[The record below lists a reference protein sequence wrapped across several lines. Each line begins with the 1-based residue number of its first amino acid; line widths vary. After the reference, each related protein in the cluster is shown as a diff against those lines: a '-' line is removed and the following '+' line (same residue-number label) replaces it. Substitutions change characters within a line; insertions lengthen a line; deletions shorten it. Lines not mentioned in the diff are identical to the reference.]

1 MPPLTTAL
9 SKLLNCKA
17 ENLAEYLNNPEAVN
31 KASAY
36 LRGKKLKTT
45 YSNKGGTTKEVEFGN
60 FSLKSASDTYA
71 FEGFLG
77 KWLFCK
83 HSLTLK
89 SSEVKVHQY
98 FYIKHR
104 IRLLYP
110 QLKCIVEYHS
120 KGHCKYYPLEL
131 LAFEDSAEG
140 TGEKP
145 TDTNY
150 LDYLGFRKMKRSR
163 PSQEFPEIEF
173 NVNTMGVT
181 VYSPSR
187 LKTPRFVPWDQPGRC
202 TRCKSGNVELDYFIQ
217 PEGVTIFSSRLKDD
231 GENFLP
237 FDEIVDFGDNAK
249 FRVRSRNKI
258 FTLPLR
264 HPEVHQVAQV
274 AAEAI
279 GLLADVPPMAEPND
293 DDNADPK
300 INERELKFPIPSG
313 IVVSGPS
320 SSGKT
325 QLVLRLLAHANEMFD
340 PPPKV
345 IVWAYGEYSSQ
356 IPELERQGVV
366 PHAGPP
372 SEEMM
377 KKLPKPFLIV
387 YDDLMGDIDAK
398 KLADLYTKKSHHNN
412 FSVIFL
418 TQNLF
423 DKAMRVP
430 RSNAQYI
437 FLMRAPSD
445 MLSIRNLASQMFP
458 REHGFLMD
466 AYKQACADP
475 YGYLLKQTVGQRVLD
490 NYEYL
495 KVLGRTT
502 SHKKRRHLLSS
513 AGCEELL
520 TLVEICLNL
529 LNGSFCL
536 TRKQKQKLL
545 PFANT
550 IRRLARVRSEQ
561 SARKLILQQ
570 PQQEGARAGVG
581 GVKEDDDVAGQTNMG
596 FVKQQL
602 ETVKRKRAGNVSER
616 NVLYNQQ
623 LRRYLK
629 LRKEAKDRPVKVKLS
644 NGTQLLN
651 KTVETGVQVRPGP
664 DESKDK
670 SVLFAGEDEE
680 IEVPTPIRPGNSRSP
695 RTNKKAAKQQEI
707 NEKKDHLLA
716 IIMSDPQ
723 SFGAT
728 DRGKILN
735 PKTGREF
742 IDSDL
747 NWSIERLVDPRP
759 ENAPSPS
766 GTKELMRKLAQNP
779 LATVKKK
786 HPKLKRTDFD
796 DFLQRNTTYTLFK
809 PKREK
814 FRRLRTVPTG
824 FMTDVQADLADFQ
837 TLSRKNSGY
846 RYLLLAVDVLSR
858 RMFGSP
864 VKSKRPADVK
874 RAFEEVFG
882 QMPKLPETLYT
893 DRGLEFV
900 AKTMKEFF
908 AENGIKKYETSSK
921 KKAAVAERAIRTLK
935 TRLYK
940 YFSAK
945 NTSAWV
951 DVLPKF
957 LTAINNSVC
966 RATGLKP
973 NEISDVNARE
983 VWKRV
988 YGEGLV
994 PAKKRPKIKAG
1005 ETVRIPEPKHIFEKG
1020 YIPNYSDHVH
1030 TVDEARSTNPQ
1041 HYLLKD
1047 YYGTKL
1053 KRKFYLPEITKV
1065 QVDENT
1071 MYRIE
1076 KKYKERMRDGKKE
1089 ILVKFIG
1096 FPEKYWVTD
1105 EDFEK

>member
-1 MPPLTTAL
+1 M
-9 SKLLNCKA
+9 
-17 ENLAEYLNNPEAVN
+17 
-31 KASAY
+31 
-36 LRGKKLKTT
+36 
-45 YSNKGGTTKEVEFGN
+45 
-60 FSLKSASDTYA
+60 D
-71 FEGFLG
+71 
-77 KWLFCK
+77 
-83 HSLTLK
+83 
-89 SSEVKVHQY
+89 
-98 FYIKHR
+98 
-104 IRLLYP
+104 YP
-110 QLKCIVEYHS
+110 
-120 KGHCKYYPLEL
+120 
-131 LAFEDSAEG
+131 
-140 TGEKP
+140 
-145 TDTNY
+145 
-150 LDYLGFRKMKRSR
+150 R
-163 PSQEFPEIEF
+163 
-173 NVNTMGVT
+173 
-181 VYSPSR
+181 
-187 LKTPRFVPWDQPGRC
+187 
-202 TRCKSGNVELDYFIQ
+202 
-217 PEGVTIFSSRLKDD
+217 
-231 GENFLP
+231 
-237 FDEIVDFGDNAK
+237 
-249 FRVRSRNKI
+249 
-258 FTLPLR
+258 
-264 HPEVHQVAQV
+264 
-274 AAEAI
+274 
-279 GLLADVPPMAEPND
+279 
-293 DDNADPK
+293 

-325 QLVLRLLAHANEMFD
+325 QLVLRLLAHASEMFD

-356 IPELERQGVV
+356 IPELERQG
-366 PHAGPP
+366 
-372 SEEMM
+372 
-377 KKLPKPFLIV
+377 
-387 YDDLMGDIDAK
+387 

-466 AYKQACADP
+466 AYKQACADQ
-475 YGYLLKQTVGQRVLD
+475 YGYLLVTLHANTD
-490 NYEYL
+490 NLLRLRTNIFPDDEE
-495 KVLGRTT
+495 KISLGRTT
-502 SHKKRRHLLSS
+502 SHKKRRHLLST

-550 IRRLARVRSEQ
+550 IRRLARRRRVIC
-561 SARKLILQQ
+561 SAKMANKLILL
-570 PQQEGARAGVG
+570 PFDHYRGLVAAREGVG
-581 GVKEDDDVAGQTNMG
+581 GAKGDDDVAGQTNLG

-602 ETVKRKRAGNVSER
+602 ETVKRKRAANVSER

-629 LRKEAKDRPVKVKLS
+629 MRKETKERPLKVQLS
-644 NGTQLLN
+644 NGAQLLN

-664 DESKDK
+664 DEPKDK

-680 IEVPTPIRPGNSRSP
+680 TEVPTPIRPGNSRSP

-747 NWSIERLVDPRP
+747 GWSIERLVDPRP

-766 GTKELMRKLAQNP
+766 GTKELMRKLAHNP

-786 HPKLKRTDFD
+786 HPKLKRTEFD

-824 FMTDVQADLADFQ
+824 FMT
-837 TLSRKNSGY
+837 G
-846 RYLLLAVDVLSR
+846 
-858 RMFGSP
+858 
-864 VKSKRPADVK
+864 
-874 RAFEEVFG
+874 
-882 QMPKLPETLYT
+882 
-893 DRGLEFV
+893 EFV
-900 AKTMKEFF
+900 HVIFQ
-908 AENGIKKYETSSK
+908 
-921 KKAAVAERAIRTLK
+921 LK

-957 LTAINNSVC
+957 LSAINNSVC
-966 RATGLKP
+966 RATGLRP
-973 NEISDVNARE
+973 NEISDVSGGN
-983 VWKRV
+983 
-988 YGEGLV
+988 
-994 PAKKRPKIKAG
+994 
-1005 ETVRIPEPKHIFEKG
+1005 G
-1020 YIPNYSDHVH
+1020 YIPNYSDHVY

-1053 KRKFYLPEITKV
+1053 KRKFYLPELTKV

-1096 FPEKYWVTD
+1096 FPEKYWD
-1105 EDFEK
+1105 R

>member
-1 MPPLTTAL
+1 M
-9 SKLLNCKA
+9 
-17 ENLAEYLNNPEAVN
+17 
-31 KASAY
+31 
-36 LRGKKLKTT
+36 
-45 YSNKGGTTKEVEFGN
+45 
-60 FSLKSASDTYA
+60 D
-71 FEGFLG
+71 
-77 KWLFCK
+77 
-83 HSLTLK
+83 
-89 SSEVKVHQY
+89 
-98 FYIKHR
+98 
-104 IRLLYP
+104 YP
-110 QLKCIVEYHS
+110 
-120 KGHCKYYPLEL
+120 
-131 LAFEDSAEG
+131 
-140 TGEKP
+140 
-145 TDTNY
+145 
-150 LDYLGFRKMKRSR
+150 R
-163 PSQEFPEIEF
+163 
-173 NVNTMGVT
+173 
-181 VYSPSR
+181 
-187 LKTPRFVPWDQPGRC
+187 
-202 TRCKSGNVELDYFIQ
+202 
-217 PEGVTIFSSRLKDD
+217 
-231 GENFLP
+231 
-237 FDEIVDFGDNAK
+237 
-249 FRVRSRNKI
+249 
-258 FTLPLR
+258 
-264 HPEVHQVAQV
+264 
-274 AAEAI
+274 
-279 GLLADVPPMAEPND
+279 
-293 DDNADPK
+293 

-325 QLVLRLLAHANEMFD
+325 QLVLRLLAHASEMFD

-372 SEEMM
+372 SEEML

-495 KVLGRTT
+495 KSLGRTT

-513 AGCEELL
+513 ADCEELL

-570 PQQEGARAGVG
+570 PQQEGVAAREGVG
-581 GVKEDDDVAGQTNMG
+581 GVKGDDDVAGQTNLG

-602 ETVKRKRAGNVSER
+602 ETVKRKRAANVSER

-629 LRKEAKDRPVKVKLS
+629 LRKEAKDRPVKVQLS
-644 NGTQLLN
+644 NGAQLLN

-664 DESKDK
+664 DEPKDK

-680 IEVPTPIRPGNSRSP
+680 IEVRTPTQGSSRSP
-695 RTNKKAAKQQEI
+695 RTNKKAIKQQEI

-766 GTKELMRKLAQNP
+766 GTKELMRKLAHNP
-779 LATVKKK
+779 LASSLLN
-786 HPKLKRTDFD
+786 KLFVGSG
-796 DFLQRNTTYTLFK
+796 QRNTTYTLFK

-837 TLSRKNSGY
+837 ALSRKNSGY

-864 VKSKRPADVK
+864 VKSKRPGDVK

-900 AKTMKEFF
+900 AKPMKEFF

-957 LTAINNSVC
+957 LSAINNSVC
-966 RATGLKP
+966 RATGLRP

-994 PAKKRPKIKAG
+994 PADKRPKIKAG

-1020 YIPNYSDHVH
+1020 YIPNYSDHVY

>member
-1 MPPLTTAL
+1 M
-9 SKLLNCKA
+9 
-17 ENLAEYLNNPEAVN
+17 
-31 KASAY
+31 
-36 LRGKKLKTT
+36 
-45 YSNKGGTTKEVEFGN
+45 
-60 FSLKSASDTYA
+60 D
-71 FEGFLG
+71 
-77 KWLFCK
+77 
-83 HSLTLK
+83 
-89 SSEVKVHQY
+89 
-98 FYIKHR
+98 
-104 IRLLYP
+104 YP
-110 QLKCIVEYHS
+110 
-120 KGHCKYYPLEL
+120 
-131 LAFEDSAEG
+131 
-140 TGEKP
+140 
-145 TDTNY
+145 
-150 LDYLGFRKMKRSR
+150 R
-163 PSQEFPEIEF
+163 
-173 NVNTMGVT
+173 
-181 VYSPSR
+181 
-187 LKTPRFVPWDQPGRC
+187 
-202 TRCKSGNVELDYFIQ
+202 
-217 PEGVTIFSSRLKDD
+217 
-231 GENFLP
+231 
-237 FDEIVDFGDNAK
+237 
-249 FRVRSRNKI
+249 
-258 FTLPLR
+258 
-264 HPEVHQVAQV
+264 
-274 AAEAI
+274 
-279 GLLADVPPMAEPND
+279 
-293 DDNADPK
+293 

-325 QLVLRLLAHANEMFD
+325 QLVLRLLAHASEMFD

-372 SEEMM
+372 SEEML

-458 REHGFLMD
+458 REQGFLMD

-475 YGYLLKQTVGQRVLD
+475 YGYLLVTLHANRDNFLRLRTNIFPDDEEKIRVLD

-495 KVLGRTT
+495 KSLGSTT

-536 TRKQKQKLL
+536 TRKQEQKLL

-570 PQQEGARAGVG
+570 QPQQEGGSLFAPLLAPILCSERGCQRCERRRRCGRADQFGIRQTTAGDREAEKGYECQRTKCTVQPAAEEIFEAEKG
-581 GVKEDDDVAGQTNMG
+581 GKGQAGQG
-596 FVKQQL
+596 PAKA
-602 ETVKRKRAGNVSER
+602 TV
-616 NVLYNQQ
+616 
-623 LRRYLK
+623 LK
-629 LRKEAKDRPVKVKLS
+629 
-644 NGTQLLN
+644 LLN

-664 DESKDK
+664 DEPKDK
-670 SVLFAGEDEE
+670 SVLIAGEDEE
-680 IEVPTPIRPGNSRSP
+680 IEVRTPTQGSSRSP
-695 RTNKKAAKQQEI
+695 RLNKKAVKQQEI

-728 DRGKILN
+728 DRGKIVN

-766 GTKELMRKLAQNP
+766 GTKELMRKLAHNP
-779 LATVKKK
+779 LASS
-786 HPKLKRTDFD
+786 LLNR
-796 DFLQRNTTYTLFK
+796 RNTTYTLFK

-814 FRRLRTVPTG
+814 FRHLRTVPTG

-837 TLSRKNSGY
+837 ALSRKNSGH

-900 AKTMKEFF
+900 AKPMKEFF

-957 LTAINNSVC
+957 LSAINNSVC
-966 RATGLKP
+966 RATGLRP
-973 NEISDVNARE
+973 NEISDTNARE

-994 PAKKRPKIKAG
+994 PADKRPKIKAG

-1020 YIPNYSDHVH
+1020 YIPNYSDHVY
-1030 TVDEARSTNPQ
+1030 TVDEARSTKPQ

-1053 KRKFYLPEITKV
+1053 KRKFYLPELTKV

-1105 EDFEK
+1105 EDLKNKSTK

>member
-1 MPPLTTAL
+1 M
-9 SKLLNCKA
+9 
-17 ENLAEYLNNPEAVN
+17 
-31 KASAY
+31 
-36 LRGKKLKTT
+36 
-45 YSNKGGTTKEVEFGN
+45 
-60 FSLKSASDTYA
+60 D
-71 FEGFLG
+71 
-77 KWLFCK
+77 
-83 HSLTLK
+83 
-89 SSEVKVHQY
+89 
-98 FYIKHR
+98 
-104 IRLLYP
+104 YP
-110 QLKCIVEYHS
+110 
-120 KGHCKYYPLEL
+120 
-131 LAFEDSAEG
+131 
-140 TGEKP
+140 
-145 TDTNY
+145 
-150 LDYLGFRKMKRSR
+150 R
-163 PSQEFPEIEF
+163 
-173 NVNTMGVT
+173 
-181 VYSPSR
+181 
-187 LKTPRFVPWDQPGRC
+187 
-202 TRCKSGNVELDYFIQ
+202 
-217 PEGVTIFSSRLKDD
+217 
-231 GENFLP
+231 
-237 FDEIVDFGDNAK
+237 
-249 FRVRSRNKI
+249 
-258 FTLPLR
+258 
-264 HPEVHQVAQV
+264 
-274 AAEAI
+274 
-279 GLLADVPPMAEPND
+279 
-293 DDNADPK
+293 

-325 QLVLRLLAHANEMFD
+325 QLVLRLLALASEMFD

-372 SEEMM
+372 SEEML

-475 YGYLLKQTVGQRVLD
+475 YGYLLVTLHANRDNLLRLRTNIFPDDEEKIRVLD

-495 KVLGRTT
+495 KSLGSTT

-550 IRRLARVRSEQ
+550 IRRLARRRRVICC
-561 SARKLILQQ
+561 AKMANKLILLPFEHYQ
-570 PQQEGARAGVG
+570 GLVAAREGVG
-581 GVKEDDDVAGQTNMG
+581 GVKGDDDVAGQTNLG
-596 FVKQQL
+596 FIKQQL
-602 ETVKRKRAGNVSER
+602 ETVKRKRAANVSER

-629 LRKEAKDRPVKVKLS
+629 IRKETKERPLKVQLS
-644 NGTQLLN
+644 NGAQLLN

-664 DESKDK
+664 DEPKDK

-728 DRGKILN
+728 DRGKIVN

-779 LATVKKK
+779 LASSLLNRLFVGSG
-786 HPKLKRTDFD
+786 
-796 DFLQRNTTYTLFK
+796 QRNTTYTLFK

-824 FMTDVQADLADFQ
+824 FMTGEFCPRYFHVIGSDLQADLADFQ
-837 TLSRKNSGY
+837 ALSRKNSGY

-858 RMFGSP
+858 RMFSSP

-882 QMPKLPETLYT
+882 QMPKLPETMYT

-900 AKTMKEFF
+900 AKPMKEFF
-908 AENGIKKYETSSK
+908 AENGIKKYETSSM

-957 LTAINNSVC
+957 LSAINNSVC
-966 RATGLKP
+966 RATGHRP
-973 NEISDVNARE
+973 NEITDANARE

-994 PAKKRPKIKAG
+994 PADKRPKIKAG

-1020 YIPNYSDHVH
+1020 YIPNYSDHVY
-1030 TVDEARSTNPQ
+1030 TVDEAWSTNPQ

-1053 KRKFYLPEITKV
+1053 KRKFYLPELTKV
-1065 QVDENT
+1065 QIDENT

-1076 KKYKERMRDGKKE
+1076 KKYKERMRDEKKE

-1096 FPEKYWVTD
+1096 FPEKYWVTH

>member
-1 MPPLTTAL
+1 M
-9 SKLLNCKA
+9 
-17 ENLAEYLNNPEAVN
+17 
-31 KASAY
+31 
-36 LRGKKLKTT
+36 
-45 YSNKGGTTKEVEFGN
+45 
-60 FSLKSASDTYA
+60 D
-71 FEGFLG
+71 
-77 KWLFCK
+77 
-83 HSLTLK
+83 
-89 SSEVKVHQY
+89 
-98 FYIKHR
+98 
-104 IRLLYP
+104 YP
-110 QLKCIVEYHS
+110 
-120 KGHCKYYPLEL
+120 
-131 LAFEDSAEG
+131 
-140 TGEKP
+140 
-145 TDTNY
+145 
-150 LDYLGFRKMKRSR
+150 R
-163 PSQEFPEIEF
+163 
-173 NVNTMGVT
+173 
-181 VYSPSR
+181 
-187 LKTPRFVPWDQPGRC
+187 
-202 TRCKSGNVELDYFIQ
+202 
-217 PEGVTIFSSRLKDD
+217 
-231 GENFLP
+231 
-237 FDEIVDFGDNAK
+237 
-249 FRVRSRNKI
+249 
-258 FTLPLR
+258 
-264 HPEVHQVAQV
+264 
-274 AAEAI
+274 
-279 GLLADVPPMAEPND
+279 
-293 DDNADPK
+293 

-325 QLVLRLLAHANEMFD
+325 QLVLRLLAHASEMFE

-372 SEEMM
+372 SEEML

-495 KVLGRTT
+495 KSLGRTT

-570 PQQEGARAGVG
+570 PQQQEGGSLFAPLLAPILLEAALTAREGVG
-581 GVKEDDDVAGQTNMG
+581 GAKGDDDVAGQTNLG

-602 ETVKRKRAGNVSER
+602 ETVKRKRAANVSER

-629 LRKEAKDRPVKVKLS
+629 LRKEAKDRPVKVQLS
-644 NGTQLLN
+644 NGAQLLN

-664 DESKDK
+664 DEPKDK

-680 IEVPTPIRPGNSRSP
+680 IEVRTPTQGSSRSP

-728 DRGKILN
+728 DRGKIVN

-786 HPKLKRTDFD
+786 HPKLKRTEFD

-814 FRRLRTVPTG
+814 FRRLRTVPAG

-837 TLSRKNSGY
+837 ALSRKNSGY

-864 VKSKRPADVK
+864 VKSKKPADVK

-900 AKTMKEFF
+900 AKPMKEFF
-908 AENGIKKYETSSK
+908 AENGVKKYETNSK

-940 YFSAK
+940 YFSAN

-957 LTAINNSVC
+957 LSAINNSVC
-966 RATGLKP
+966 RATVLRP

-994 PAKKRPKIKAG
+994 PVEERPKIKAG

-1020 YIPNYSDHVH
+1020 YIPNYSDHVY

-1053 KRKFYLPEITKV
+1053 KRKFYLPELTKV
-1065 QVDENT
+1065 QVNENT

>member
-1 MPPLTTAL
+1 M
-9 SKLLNCKA
+9 
-17 ENLAEYLNNPEAVN
+17 
-31 KASAY
+31 
-36 LRGKKLKTT
+36 
-45 YSNKGGTTKEVEFGN
+45 
-60 FSLKSASDTYA
+60 
-71 FEGFLG
+71 
-77 KWLFCK
+77 
-83 HSLTLK
+83 
-89 SSEVKVHQY
+89 
-98 FYIKHR
+98 
-104 IRLLYP
+104 
-110 QLKCIVEYHS
+110 
-120 KGHCKYYPLEL
+120 
-131 LAFEDSAEG
+131 
-140 TGEKP
+140 
-145 TDTNY
+145 
-150 LDYLGFRKMKRSR
+150 
-163 PSQEFPEIEF
+163 
-173 NVNTMGVT
+173 
-181 VYSPSR
+181 
-187 LKTPRFVPWDQPGRC
+187 
-202 TRCKSGNVELDYFIQ
+202 
-217 PEGVTIFSSRLKDD
+217 
-231 GENFLP
+231 
-237 FDEIVDFGDNAK
+237 
-249 FRVRSRNKI
+249 
-258 FTLPLR
+258 
-264 HPEVHQVAQV
+264 
-274 AAEAI
+274 
-279 GLLADVPPMAEPND
+279 
-293 DDNADPK
+293 
-300 INERELKFPIPSG
+300 
-313 IVVSGPS
+313 
-320 SSGKT
+320 
-325 QLVLRLLAHANEMFD
+325 
-340 PPPKV
+340 
-345 IVWAYGEYSSQ
+345 
-356 IPELERQGVV
+356 
-366 PHAGPP
+366 
-372 SEEMM
+372 
-377 KKLPKPFLIV
+377 
-387 YDDLMGDIDAK
+387 
-398 KLADLYTKKSHHNN
+398 
-412 FSVIFL
+412 
-418 TQNLF
+418 
-423 DKAMRVP
+423 
-430 RSNAQYI
+430 
-437 FLMRAPSD
+437 
-445 MLSIRNLASQMFP
+445 
-458 REHGFLMD
+458 
-466 AYKQACADP
+466 
-475 YGYLLKQTVGQRVLD
+475 VGQRVLD

-495 KVLGRTT
+495 KSLGRTT

-570 PQQEGARAGVG
+570 PQQEGVAAREGVG
-581 GVKEDDDVAGQTNMG
+581 GVKGDDDVAGQTNLG

-602 ETVKRKRAGNVSER
+602 ETVKRKRAANVSER

-629 LRKEAKDRPVKVKLS
+629 LRKEAKDRPVKVQLS
-644 NGTQLLN
+644 NGAQLLN

-664 DESKDK
+664 DEPKDK

-680 IEVPTPIRPGNSRSP
+680 IEVRTPTQGSSRSP
-695 RTNKKAAKQQEI
+695 RTNKKAIKQQEI

-766 GTKELMRKLAQNP
+766 GTKELMRKLAHNP
-779 LATVKKK
+779 LASSLLN
-786 HPKLKRTDFD
+786 KLFVGSG
-796 DFLQRNTTYTLFK
+796 QRNTTYTLFK

-837 TLSRKNSGY
+837 ALSRKNSGY

-900 AKTMKEFF
+900 AKPMKEFF

-957 LTAINNSVC
+957 LSAINNSVC
-966 RATGLKP
+966 RATGLRP

-994 PAKKRPKIKAG
+994 PADKRPKIKAG

-1020 YIPNYSDHVH
+1020 YIPNYSDHVY
-1030 TVDEARSTNPQ
+1030 TVDEARSTKPQ

-1053 KRKFYLPEITKV
+1053 KRKFYLPELTKV

>member
-1 MPPLTTAL
+1 M
-9 SKLLNCKA
+9 
-17 ENLAEYLNNPEAVN
+17 
-31 KASAY
+31 
-36 LRGKKLKTT
+36 
-45 YSNKGGTTKEVEFGN
+45 
-60 FSLKSASDTYA
+60 D
-71 FEGFLG
+71 
-77 KWLFCK
+77 
-83 HSLTLK
+83 
-89 SSEVKVHQY
+89 
-98 FYIKHR
+98 
-104 IRLLYP
+104 YP
-110 QLKCIVEYHS
+110 
-120 KGHCKYYPLEL
+120 
-131 LAFEDSAEG
+131 
-140 TGEKP
+140 
-145 TDTNY
+145 
-150 LDYLGFRKMKRSR
+150 R
-163 PSQEFPEIEF
+163 
-173 NVNTMGVT
+173 
-181 VYSPSR
+181 
-187 LKTPRFVPWDQPGRC
+187 
-202 TRCKSGNVELDYFIQ
+202 
-217 PEGVTIFSSRLKDD
+217 
-231 GENFLP
+231 
-237 FDEIVDFGDNAK
+237 
-249 FRVRSRNKI
+249 
-258 FTLPLR
+258 
-264 HPEVHQVAQV
+264 
-274 AAEAI
+274 
-279 GLLADVPPMAEPND
+279 
-293 DDNADPK
+293 

-325 QLVLRLLAHANEMFD
+325 QLVLRLLAHASEMFD

-372 SEEMM
+372 SEEML

-458 REHGFLMD
+458 REQGFLMD

-475 YGYLLKQTVGQRVLD
+475 YGYLLVTLHANRDNFLRLRTNIFPDDEEKIRVLD

-495 KVLGRTT
+495 KSLGRTT
-502 SHKKRRHLLSS
+502 SHKKRRHLLST

-570 PQQEGARAGVG
+570 QPQQEGGSLRRVICCAKMANKLILLPFEHYRGLVAAREGVG
-581 GVKEDDDVAGQTNMG
+581 GVKGDDDVAGQTNLG

-602 ETVKRKRAGNVSER
+602 ETVKRKRAANVSER

-629 LRKEAKDRPVKVKLS
+629 IRKETKERPLKVQLS
-644 NGTQLLN
+644 NGAQLLN

-664 DESKDK
+664 DEPKDM
-670 SVLFAGEDEE
+670 SVLVAGEDED
-680 IEVPTPIRPGNSRSP
+680 IEVPTPTQGSSRSP
-695 RTNKKAAKQQEI
+695 RTNKKAIKQQEI

-728 DRGKILN
+728 DRGKIMN

-786 HPKLKRTDFD
+786 HPKLKRTEFD

-814 FRRLRTVPTG
+814 FRRLRTVPAG
-824 FMTDVQADLADFQ
+824 FMTDVQADLTDFQ
-837 TLSRKNSGY
+837 ALSRKKSGY

-900 AKTMKEFF
+900 AKPMKEFF

-940 YFSAK
+940 YFSAN

-951 DVLPKF
+951 DVLPMF
-957 LTAINNSVC
+957 LSAINNSVC
-966 RATGLKP
+966 RATGLRP

-988 YGEGLV
+988 YGEGVV
-994 PAKKRPKIKAG
+994 PADKRPKFKAG

-1020 YIPNYSDHVH
+1020 YIPNYSDHVY

-1053 KRKFYLPEITKV
+1053 KRKFYLPELTKV

-1105 EDFEK
+1105 EDFEKCTK

>member
-1 MPPLTTAL
+1 M
-9 SKLLNCKA
+9 
-17 ENLAEYLNNPEAVN
+17 
-31 KASAY
+31 
-36 LRGKKLKTT
+36 
-45 YSNKGGTTKEVEFGN
+45 
-60 FSLKSASDTYA
+60 
-71 FEGFLG
+71 
-77 KWLFCK
+77 
-83 HSLTLK
+83 
-89 SSEVKVHQY
+89 VK
-98 FYIKHR
+98 
-104 IRLLYP
+104 
-110 QLKCIVEYHS
+110 
-120 KGHCKYYPLEL
+120 
-131 LAFEDSAEG
+131 
-140 TGEKP
+140 
-145 TDTNY
+145 
-150 LDYLGFRKMKRSR
+150 
-163 PSQEFPEIEF
+163 
-173 NVNTMGVT
+173 
-181 VYSPSR
+181 
-187 LKTPRFVPWDQPGRC
+187 
-202 TRCKSGNVELDYFIQ
+202 
-217 PEGVTIFSSRLKDD
+217 
-231 GENFLP
+231 
-237 FDEIVDFGDNAK
+237 
-249 FRVRSRNKI
+249 
-258 FTLPLR
+258 
-264 HPEVHQVAQV
+264 
-274 AAEAI
+274 
-279 GLLADVPPMAEPND
+279 
-293 DDNADPK
+293 
-300 INERELKFPIPSG
+300 
-313 IVVSGPS
+313 
-320 SSGKT
+320 
-325 QLVLRLLAHANEMFD
+325 
-340 PPPKV
+340 
-345 IVWAYGEYSSQ
+345 
-356 IPELERQGVV
+356 
-366 PHAGPP
+366 
-372 SEEMM
+372 
-377 KKLPKPFLIV
+377 
-387 YDDLMGDIDAK
+387 
-398 KLADLYTKKSHHNN
+398 
-412 FSVIFL
+412 
-418 TQNLF
+418 
-423 DKAMRVP
+423 
-430 RSNAQYI
+430 
-437 FLMRAPSD
+437 
-445 MLSIRNLASQMFP
+445 
-458 REHGFLMD
+458 
-466 AYKQACADP
+466 
-475 YGYLLKQTVGQRVLD
+475 KQTVGQRVLD

-495 KVLGRTT
+495 KSLGRTT
-502 SHKKRRHLLSS
+502 SHKKRRHLLST

-570 PQQEGARAGVG
+570 QPQQEGGSLRRVICCAKMANKLILLPFEHYRGLVAAREGVG
-581 GVKEDDDVAGQTNMG
+581 GVKGDDDVAGQTNLG
-596 FVKQQL
+596 FIKQQL
-602 ETVKRKRAGNVSER
+602 ETVKRKRAANVSER

-623 LRRYLK
+623 LR
-629 LRKEAKDRPVKVKLS
+629 PVKVQLS
-644 NGTQLLN
+644 NGAQLLN

-664 DESKDK
+664 DEPKDK

-680 IEVPTPIRPGNSRSP
+680 IEVPTPISQGNSRSP
-695 RTNKKAAKQQEI
+695 RNNKKAIKQKEM

-728 DRGKILN
+728 DRGKIIN

-747 NWSIERLVDPRP
+747 SWSIERLVDPRP

-786 HPKLKRTDFD
+786 HPKLKRAEFD

-837 TLSRKNSGY
+837 ALSRKNSGY

-893 DRGLEFV
+893 DRGLEFL
-900 AKTMKEFF
+900 AKPMKEFF

-940 YFSAK
+940 YFSAN

-957 LTAINNSVC
+957 LSAINNSVC
-966 RATGLKP
+966 RATGLRP

-988 YGEGLV
+988 YGEGVV
-994 PAKKRPKIKAG
+994 PADKRPKFKAG

-1020 YIPNYSDHVH
+1020 YIPNYSDHVY

-1105 EDFEK
+1105 EDFEQ

>member
-1 MPPLTTAL
+1 
-9 SKLLNCKA
+9 
-17 ENLAEYLNNPEAVN
+17 
-31 KASAY
+31 
-36 LRGKKLKTT
+36 
-45 YSNKGGTTKEVEFGN
+45 
-60 FSLKSASDTYA
+60 
-71 FEGFLG
+71 
-77 KWLFCK
+77 
-83 HSLTLK
+83 
-89 SSEVKVHQY
+89 
-98 FYIKHR
+98 
-104 IRLLYP
+104 
-110 QLKCIVEYHS
+110 
-120 KGHCKYYPLEL
+120 
-131 LAFEDSAEG
+131 
-140 TGEKP
+140 
-145 TDTNY
+145 
-150 LDYLGFRKMKRSR
+150 MKRSR

-187 LKTPRFVPWDQPGRC
+187 LKTPRFVPWDQPSRC

-249 FRVRSRNKI
+249 FRVRSRNKM

-279 GLLADVPPMAEPND
+279 GLLPGVPPVTVTND
-293 DDNADPK
+293 DDDKVDPK

-325 QLVLRLLAHANEMFD
+325 QLVLRLLAHASEMFD

-372 SEEMM
+372 SEEML

-387 YDDLMGDIDAK
+387 YDDLMA
-398 KLADLYTKKSHHNN
+398 T
-412 FSVIFL
+412 L
-418 TQNLF
+418 TRRSWPICTPRNPTITTF
-423 DKAMRVP
+423 

-466 AYKQACADP
+466 AYKQACADQ
-475 YGYLLKQTVGQRVLD
+475 YGYLLVTLHANTD
-490 NYEYL
+490 NLLRLRTNIFPDDEE
-495 KVLGRTT
+495 KISLGRTT
-502 SHKKRRHLLSS
+502 SHKKRRHLLST

-570 PQQEGARAGVG
+570 QQPQQEGGSLFVPLLAPILLEAALAAREGVG
-581 GVKEDDDVAGQTNMG
+581 GAKGDDDVAGQTNLG

-602 ETVKRKRAGNVSER
+602 ETVKRKRAANVSER

-629 LRKEAKDRPVKVKLS
+629 MRKETKERPLKVQLS
-644 NGTQLLN
+644 NGAQLLN

-664 DESKDK
+664 DEPKDK

-680 IEVPTPIRPGNSRSP
+680 TEVPTPIRPGNSRSP

-747 NWSIERLVDPRP
+747 GWSIERLVDPRP

-766 GTKELMRKLAQNP
+766 GTKELMRKLAHNP

-786 HPKLKRTDFD
+786 HPKLKRTEFD

-824 FMTDVQADLADFQ
+824 FMT
-837 TLSRKNSGY
+837 G
-846 RYLLLAVDVLSR
+846 
-858 RMFGSP
+858 
-864 VKSKRPADVK
+864 
-874 RAFEEVFG
+874 
-882 QMPKLPETLYT
+882 
-893 DRGLEFV
+893 EFV
-900 AKTMKEFF
+900 HVIFQ
-908 AENGIKKYETSSK
+908 
-921 KKAAVAERAIRTLK
+921 LK

-957 LTAINNSVC
+957 LSAINNSVC
-966 RATGLKP
+966 RATGLRP
-973 NEISDVNARE
+973 NEISDVSGGN
-983 VWKRV
+983 
-988 YGEGLV
+988 
-994 PAKKRPKIKAG
+994 
-1005 ETVRIPEPKHIFEKG
+1005 G
-1020 YIPNYSDHVH
+1020 YIPNYSDHVY

-1053 KRKFYLPEITKV
+1053 KRKFYLPELTKV

-1096 FPEKYWVTD
+1096 FPEKYWD
-1105 EDFEK
+1105 R

>member
-1 MPPLTTAL
+1 M
-9 SKLLNCKA
+9 
-17 ENLAEYLNNPEAVN
+17 
-31 KASAY
+31 
-36 LRGKKLKTT
+36 
-45 YSNKGGTTKEVEFGN
+45 
-60 FSLKSASDTYA
+60 D
-71 FEGFLG
+71 
-77 KWLFCK
+77 
-83 HSLTLK
+83 
-89 SSEVKVHQY
+89 
-98 FYIKHR
+98 
-104 IRLLYP
+104 YP
-110 QLKCIVEYHS
+110 
-120 KGHCKYYPLEL
+120 
-131 LAFEDSAEG
+131 
-140 TGEKP
+140 
-145 TDTNY
+145 
-150 LDYLGFRKMKRSR
+150 R
-163 PSQEFPEIEF
+163 
-173 NVNTMGVT
+173 
-181 VYSPSR
+181 
-187 LKTPRFVPWDQPGRC
+187 
-202 TRCKSGNVELDYFIQ
+202 
-217 PEGVTIFSSRLKDD
+217 
-231 GENFLP
+231 
-237 FDEIVDFGDNAK
+237 
-249 FRVRSRNKI
+249 
-258 FTLPLR
+258 
-264 HPEVHQVAQV
+264 
-274 AAEAI
+274 
-279 GLLADVPPMAEPND
+279 
-293 DDNADPK
+293 

-325 QLVLRLLAHANEMFD
+325 QLVLRLLAHASEMFD

-372 SEEMM
+372 SEEML

-475 YGYLLKQTVGQRVLD
+475 YGYLLTTRRRLYLYPKMVKKQTVGQRVLD

-495 KVLGRTT
+495 KSLGRTT

-513 AGCEELL
+513 ADCEELL

-570 PQQEGARAGVG
+570 PQQEGVAAREGVG
-581 GVKEDDDVAGQTNMG
+581 GVKGDDDVAGQTNLG

-602 ETVKRKRAGNVSER
+602 ETVKRKRAANVSER

-629 LRKEAKDRPVKVKLS
+629 LRKEAKDRPVKVQLS
-644 NGTQLLN
+644 NGAQLLN

-664 DESKDK
+664 DEPKDK

-680 IEVPTPIRPGNSRSP
+680 IEVRTPTQGSSRSP
-695 RTNKKAAKQQEI
+695 RTNKKAIKQQEI

-766 GTKELMRKLAQNP
+766 GTKELMRKLAHNP

-786 HPKLKRTDFD
+786 HPRLKRTEFD

-837 TLSRKNSGY
+837 ALSRKNSGY

-900 AKTMKEFF
+900 AKPMKEFF

-957 LTAINNSVC
+957 LSAINNSVC
-966 RATGLKP
+966 RATGLRP

-994 PAKKRPKIKAG
+994 PADKRPKIKAG
-1005 ETVRIPEPKHIFEKG
+1005 ETAIF
-1020 YIPNYSDHVH
+1020 P
-1030 TVDEARSTNPQ
+1030 TTLTMCTLLMRLAQPTPSTICSKTIMAQN
-1041 HYLLKD
+1041 
-1047 YYGTKL
+1047 
-1053 KRKFYLPEITKV
+1053 
-1065 QVDENT
+1065 
-1071 MYRIE
+1071 
-1076 KKYKERMRDGKKE
+1076 
-1089 ILVKFIG
+1089 
-1096 FPEKYWVTD
+1096 
-1105 EDFEK
+1105 

>member
-1 MPPLTTAL
+1 
-9 SKLLNCKA
+9 
-17 ENLAEYLNNPEAVN
+17 
-31 KASAY
+31 
-36 LRGKKLKTT
+36 
-45 YSNKGGTTKEVEFGN
+45 
-60 FSLKSASDTYA
+60 
-71 FEGFLG
+71 
-77 KWLFCK
+77 
-83 HSLTLK
+83 
-89 SSEVKVHQY
+89 
-98 FYIKHR
+98 
-104 IRLLYP
+104 
-110 QLKCIVEYHS
+110 
-120 KGHCKYYPLEL
+120 
-131 LAFEDSAEG
+131 
-140 TGEKP
+140 
-145 TDTNY
+145 
-150 LDYLGFRKMKRSR
+150 
-163 PSQEFPEIEF
+163 
-173 NVNTMGVT
+173 MGVT
-181 VYSPSR
+181 VYSPRR
-187 LKTPRFVPWDQPGRC
+187 LKIPRFVPWDQPGRC

-249 FRVRSRNKI
+249 FRVRSRNKM

-279 GLLADVPPMAEPND
+279 GLLPGVPPMTVTND
-293 DDNADPK
+293 DDNVDPK

-325 QLVLRLLAHANEMFD
+325 QLVLRLLAHASEMFD

-356 IPELERQGVV
+356 IPELERQGVI

-372 SEEMM
+372 SEEML
-377 KKLPKPFLIV
+377 KKLSKPFLIV

-412 FSVIFL
+412 FLVIFL

-475 YGYLLKQTVGQRVLD
+475 YGYLLVTLHANTD
-490 NYEYL
+490 NLLRLRTNIFPDDEE
-495 KVLGRTT
+495 KISLGRTT

-570 PQQEGARAGVG
+570 QPQQEGGSLFAPLLAPILLEAAPREGVNVAKG
-581 GVKEDDDVAGQTNMG
+581 DDDVAGQTNLG

-602 ETVKRKRAGNVSER
+602 ETVKRKRAANVSER

-629 LRKEAKDRPVKVKLS
+629 LRKEAKDRPVKVQLS
-644 NGTQLLN
+644 NGAQLLN

-664 DESKDK
+664 DEPKDK
-670 SVLFAGEDEE
+670 SVLIAGEDEE
-680 IEVPTPIRPGNSRSP
+680 IEVPKFSTPISQKESHSRSQ
-695 RTNKKAAKQQEI
+695 RTNKKAIKQQEI

-728 DRGKILN
+728 DRGKIVN

-766 GTKELMRKLAQNP
+766 GTKELMRKLAHNP
-779 LATVKKK
+779 LASSLLNRVFVGSGQINKIYNDPANPGGFAGASALYAAVKKK
-786 HPKLKRTDFD
+786 HPNVKKAEFD

-837 TLSRKNSGY
+837 ALSRKNSGY

-864 VKSKRPADVK
+864 VKRGVWPNAKASGNTVHGPRVGVCGQTHEGVLRREWHKKVRDQL
-874 RAFEEVFG
+874 EEEGSRRRESHPYAEDSAVQVFLC
-882 QMPKLPETLYT
+882 QEH
-893 DRGLEFV
+893 
-900 AKTMKEFF
+900 
-908 AENGIKKYETSSK
+908 
-921 KKAAVAERAIRTLK
+921 
-935 TRLYK
+935 
-940 YFSAK
+940 
-945 NTSAWV
+945 TSAWV

-957 LTAINNSVC
+957 LSAINNSVC
-966 RATGLKP
+966 RATGLRP

-994 PAKKRPKIKAG
+994 PADKRPKIKAG

-1020 YIPNYSDHVH
+1020 YIPNYSDHVY
-1030 TVDEARSTNPQ
+1030 TVDEAWSTNPQ

-1053 KRKFYLPEITKV
+1053 KRKFYLPELTKV
-1065 QVDENT
+1065 QIDENT

-1076 KKYKERMRDGKKE
+1076 KKYKERMKDGKR
-1089 ILVKFIG
+1089 
-1096 FPEKYWVTD
+1096 KYW
-1105 EDFEK
+1105 

>member
-1 MPPLTTAL
+1 M
-9 SKLLNCKA
+9 
-17 ENLAEYLNNPEAVN
+17 
-31 KASAY
+31 
-36 LRGKKLKTT
+36 
-45 YSNKGGTTKEVEFGN
+45 
-60 FSLKSASDTYA
+60 
-71 FEGFLG
+71 
-77 KWLFCK
+77 
-83 HSLTLK
+83 
-89 SSEVKVHQY
+89 
-98 FYIKHR
+98 
-104 IRLLYP
+104 
-110 QLKCIVEYHS
+110 
-120 KGHCKYYPLEL
+120 
-131 LAFEDSAEG
+131 
-140 TGEKP
+140 
-145 TDTNY
+145 
-150 LDYLGFRKMKRSR
+150 
-163 PSQEFPEIEF
+163 
-173 NVNTMGVT
+173 
-181 VYSPSR
+181 
-187 LKTPRFVPWDQPGRC
+187 
-202 TRCKSGNVELDYFIQ
+202 
-217 PEGVTIFSSRLKDD
+217 
-231 GENFLP
+231 
-237 FDEIVDFGDNAK
+237 
-249 FRVRSRNKI
+249 
-258 FTLPLR
+258 
-264 HPEVHQVAQV
+264 
-274 AAEAI
+274 
-279 GLLADVPPMAEPND
+279 
-293 DDNADPK
+293 
-300 INERELKFPIPSG
+300 
-313 IVVSGPS
+313 
-320 SSGKT
+320 
-325 QLVLRLLAHANEMFD
+325 
-340 PPPKV
+340 
-345 IVWAYGEYSSQ
+345 
-356 IPELERQGVV
+356 
-366 PHAGPP
+366 
-372 SEEMM
+372 
-377 KKLPKPFLIV
+377 
-387 YDDLMGDIDAK
+387 
-398 KLADLYTKKSHHNN
+398 
-412 FSVIFL
+412 
-418 TQNLF
+418 
-423 DKAMRVP
+423 
-430 RSNAQYI
+430 
-437 FLMRAPSD
+437 
-445 MLSIRNLASQMFP
+445 
-458 REHGFLMD
+458 
-466 AYKQACADP
+466 
-475 YGYLLKQTVGQRVLD
+475 VGQRVLD

-495 KVLGRTT
+495 KSLGRTT

-570 PQQEGARAGVG
+570 PQQEGGSLFAPLLAPILLEAALAAKEGVG
-581 GVKEDDDVAGQTNMG
+581 GVKGDDDVAGQTNLG
-596 FVKQQL
+596 FIKQQL
-602 ETVKRKRAGNVSER
+602 ETVKRKRATNVSER

-629 LRKEAKDRPVKVKLS
+629 LRKEAKDRPVKVQLS
-644 NGTQLLN
+644 NGVQLLN

-670 SVLFAGEDEE
+670 SVLIAGEDEE
-680 IEVPTPIRPGNSRSP
+680 IEVRTPTQGSSRSP
-695 RTNKKAAKQQEI
+695 RTNKKAIKQQEI

-728 DRGKILN
+728 DRGKIVN

-779 LATVKKK
+779 LVSS
-786 HPKLKRTDFD
+786 LLNRLFVGSG
-796 DFLQRNTTYTLFK
+796 QRNTTYTLFK

-814 FRRLRTVPTG
+814 FQRLRTVPAG

-837 TLSRKNSGY
+837 ALSRKNSGY

-858 RMFGSP
+858 LMFGSP
-864 VKSKRPADVK
+864 VKSKKPADVK

-900 AKTMKEFF
+900 AKPMKEFF

-957 LTAINNSVC
+957 LSAINNSVC
-966 RATGLKP
+966 RATGLRP
-973 NEISDVNARE
+973 NDISDANARE

-994 PAKKRPKIKAG
+994 PAEKRPKIKAG

-1020 YIPNYSDHVH
+1020 YIPNYSDHVY

-1053 KRKFYLPEITKV
+1053 KRKFYLPELTKV

>member
-1 MPPLTTAL
+1 
-9 SKLLNCKA
+9 
-17 ENLAEYLNNPEAVN
+17 
-31 KASAY
+31 
-36 LRGKKLKTT
+36 
-45 YSNKGGTTKEVEFGN
+45 
-60 FSLKSASDTYA
+60 
-71 FEGFLG
+71 
-77 KWLFCK
+77 
-83 HSLTLK
+83 
-89 SSEVKVHQY
+89 
-98 FYIKHR
+98 
-104 IRLLYP
+104 
-110 QLKCIVEYHS
+110 
-120 KGHCKYYPLEL
+120 
-131 LAFEDSAEG
+131 
-140 TGEKP
+140 
-145 TDTNY
+145 
-150 LDYLGFRKMKRSR
+150 MKRSR

-181 VYSPSR
+181 VYSPR
-187 LKTPRFVPWDQPGRC
+187 HLKTPRFVPWDQPGRC
-202 TRCKSGNVELDYFIQ
+202 TRCKSGSVELDYFIQ

-249 FRVRSRNKI
+249 FRVRSRNKM

-274 AAEAI
+274 ATEAI
-279 GLLADVPPMAEPND
+279 GLLPGVPPMTVTND
-293 DDNADPK
+293 DDKDDKVDPK

-325 QLVLRLLAHANEMFD
+325 QLVLRLLAHASEMFD

-356 IPELERQGVV
+356 IPELERQGVI

-372 SEEMM
+372 SEEML

-458 REHGFLMD
+458 REQGFLMD

-495 KVLGRTT
+495 KSLGRTT
-502 SHKKRRHLLSS
+502 SHKKRRHLLST

-570 PQQEGARAGVG
+570 QPQQEGGSLRRVICCAKMANKLILLPFEHYRGLVAAREGVG
-581 GVKEDDDVAGQTNMG
+581 GVKGDDDVAGQTNLG
-596 FVKQQL
+596 FIKQQL
-602 ETVKRKRAGNVSER
+602 ETVKRKRAANVSER

-629 LRKEAKDRPVKVKLS
+629 LRKQAKDRPVKVQLS
-644 NGTQLLN
+644 NGAQLLN

-664 DESKDK
+664 DEPKDK

-680 IEVPTPIRPGNSRSP
+680 IEVPTPTRPGNSRSP
-695 RTNKKAAKQQEI
+695 RTNKKAIKQQEI

-742 IDSDL
+742 IDSYL

-766 GTKELMRKLAQNP
+766 GTKELMRKLAHNP
-779 LATVKKK
+779 LASSLLNRVFVGLKKAE
-786 HPKLKRTDFD
+786 FD

-814 FRRLRTVPTG
+814 FQRLRTVPAG

-837 TLSRKNSGY
+837 ALSRKNSGY

-900 AKTMKEFF
+900 AKPMKEFF

-940 YFSAK
+940 YFSAN

-957 LTAINNSVC
+957 LSAINNSVC
-966 RATGLKP
+966 RATGLRP

-983 VWKRV
+983 VWKRI

-994 PAKKRPKIKAG
+994 PVDKRPKIKAG
-1005 ETVRIPEPKHIFEKG
+1005 EAVIF
-1020 YIPNYSDHVH
+1020 P
-1030 TVDEARSTNPQ
+1030 TTLTMCTPLMRLAQPTPSTICSRTIMAQ
-1041 HYLLKD
+1041 S
-1047 YYGTKL
+1047 
-1053 KRKFYLPEITKV
+1053 
-1065 QVDENT
+1065 
-1071 MYRIE
+1071 
-1076 KKYKERMRDGKKE
+1076 
-1089 ILVKFIG
+1089 
-1096 FPEKYWVTD
+1096 
-1105 EDFEK
+1105 

>member
-1 MPPLTTAL
+1 M
-9 SKLLNCKA
+9 
-17 ENLAEYLNNPEAVN
+17 
-31 KASAY
+31 
-36 LRGKKLKTT
+36 
-45 YSNKGGTTKEVEFGN
+45 
-60 FSLKSASDTYA
+60 D
-71 FEGFLG
+71 
-77 KWLFCK
+77 
-83 HSLTLK
+83 
-89 SSEVKVHQY
+89 
-98 FYIKHR
+98 
-104 IRLLYP
+104 YP
-110 QLKCIVEYHS
+110 
-120 KGHCKYYPLEL
+120 
-131 LAFEDSAEG
+131 
-140 TGEKP
+140 
-145 TDTNY
+145 
-150 LDYLGFRKMKRSR
+150 R
-163 PSQEFPEIEF
+163 
-173 NVNTMGVT
+173 
-181 VYSPSR
+181 
-187 LKTPRFVPWDQPGRC
+187 
-202 TRCKSGNVELDYFIQ
+202 
-217 PEGVTIFSSRLKDD
+217 
-231 GENFLP
+231 
-237 FDEIVDFGDNAK
+237 
-249 FRVRSRNKI
+249 
-258 FTLPLR
+258 
-264 HPEVHQVAQV
+264 
-274 AAEAI
+274 
-279 GLLADVPPMAEPND
+279 
-293 DDNADPK
+293 

-356 IPELERQGVV
+356 IPELERQGVI

-372 SEEMM
+372 SEEML

-437 FLMRAPSD
+437 LLMRAPSD

-475 YGYLLKQTVGQRVLD
+475 YGYLLVTLHANTDNILRLRTNIFPDDEEKIRVLD

-495 KVLGRTT
+495 QSLGRTT

-570 PQQEGARAGVG
+570 QPQQEGGSLFAPLLAPILLEAALEAREGVG
-581 GVKEDDDVAGQTNMG
+581 GAKGDDDVAAQTNLG
-596 FVKQQL
+596 FIRQQL
-602 ETVKRKRAGNVSER
+602 ETVKRKRAANVSER

-629 LRKEAKDRPVKVKLS
+629 LRKEAKDRPLKVQLS
-644 NGTQLLN
+644 NGAQLLN

-664 DESKDK
+664 DEPKDK

-680 IEVPTPIRPGNSRSP
+680 IEVRTPTQGSSRSP
-695 RTNKKAAKQQEI
+695 RTNKKAIKQQEI

-766 GTKELMRKLAQNP
+766 GTKELIRKLAHNP
-779 LATVKKK
+779 LASSLLNRLFVGSGQINKIYNDPANPGGFAGASALYAAVKKK
-786 HPKLKRTDFD
+786 HPKLKRTEFD

-824 FMTDVQADLADFQ
+824 FMTDFQA
-837 TLSRKNSGY
+837 LSRKNSGY
-846 RYLLLAVDVLSR
+846 RY
-858 RMFGSP
+858 GGN
-864 VKSKRPADVK
+864 
-874 RAFEEVFG
+874 G
-882 QMPKLPETLYT
+882 Q
-893 DRGLEFV
+893 
-900 AKTMKEFF
+900 
-908 AENGIKKYETSSK
+908 N
-921 KKAAVAERAIRTLK
+921 
-935 TRLYK
+935 
-940 YFSAK
+940 
-945 NTSAWV
+945 
-951 DVLPKF
+951 
-957 LTAINNSVC
+957 
-966 RATGLKP
+966 
-973 NEISDVNARE
+973 
-983 VWKRV
+983 
-988 YGEGLV
+988 
-994 PAKKRPKIKAG
+994 
-1005 ETVRIPEPKHIFEKG
+1005 PEPKHIFEKG
-1020 YIPNYSDHVH
+1020 YIPNYSDHVY

-1053 KRKFYLPEITKV
+1053 KRKFYLPELTKV

>member
-60 FSLKSASDTYA
+60 FSLNSASETYA

-77 KWLFCK
+77 KCPFCR
-83 HSLTLK
+83 HSLTLE

-131 LAFEDSAEG
+131 LAIEDSAEG

-150 LDYLGFRKMKRSR
+150 LDYLGFRS
-163 PSQEFPEIEF
+163 EFPEIEF

-181 VYSPSR
+181 VYSPMH

-249 FRVRSRNKI
+249 FRVRSRNKM

-279 GLLADVPPMAEPND
+279 GLLPGVPPMTVTND
-293 DDNADPK
+293 DDKVDPK

-325 QLVLRLLAHANEMFD
+325 QLVLRLLAHASEMFD

-372 SEEMM
+372 SEEML

-458 REHGFLMD
+458 REQGFLMD

-475 YGYLLKQTVGQRVLD
+475 YGYLLTTRRRLYLYPKMVKKQTVGQRVLD

-495 KVLGRTT
+495 KSLGRTT
-502 SHKKRRHLLSS
+502 SHKKRRHLLST

-550 IRRLARVRSEQ
+550 IRRLARRRRVICC
-561 SARKLILQQ
+561 AKMANKLILL
-570 PQQEGARAGVG
+570 PFEHYRGLVAAREGG
-581 GVKEDDDVAGQTNMG
+581 GSTKDDNDLAGQTNLG

-602 ETVKRKRAGNVSER
+602 ETVKRKRAANVSER

-629 LRKEAKDRPVKVKLS
+629 LRKEAKDRPVKVQLR
-644 NGTQLLN
+644 NGAQLLN

-664 DESKDK
+664 DEPKDK
-670 SVLFAGEDEE
+670 SVLIAGEDEE
-680 IEVPTPIRPGNSRSP
+680 IEVSTPIRPGNSRSP
-695 RTNKKAAKQQEI
+695 RINKKAIKQQEI

-747 NWSIERLVDPRP
+747 NWSIERLVDSRP
-759 ENAPSPS
+759 ENATSPS
-766 GTKELMRKLAQNP
+766 GTKELMRKLAHNP
-779 LATVKKK
+779 LACSLLN
-786 HPKLKRTDFD
+786 KLFVESG
-796 DFLQRNTTYTLFK
+796 QRNTTYTLFK

-824 FMTDVQADLADFQ
+824 FMTGEFCPRYFHVIGSDVQADLADFQ
-837 TLSRKNSGY
+837 ALSRKNSGY

-882 QMPKLPETLYT
+882 QMPKLPETVYT

-900 AKTMKEFF
+900 AKPMKEFF

-940 YFSAK
+940 YFSAN
-945 NTSAWV
+945 NTSAW
-951 DVLPKF
+951 
-957 LTAINNSVC
+957 
-966 RATGLKP
+966 P

-994 PAKKRPKIKAG
+994 PAEKRPKIKAG
-1005 ETVRIPEPKHIFEKG
+1005 ETVIF
-1020 YIPNYSDHVH
+1020 P
-1030 TVDEARSTNPQ
+1030 TTLTMCTLLMRLAQPTPSTICSMTIMAQ
-1041 HYLLKD
+1041 S
-1047 YYGTKL
+1047 
-1053 KRKFYLPEITKV
+1053 
-1065 QVDENT
+1065 
-1071 MYRIE
+1071 
-1076 KKYKERMRDGKKE
+1076 
-1089 ILVKFIG
+1089 
-1096 FPEKYWVTD
+1096 
-1105 EDFEK
+1105 

>member
-1 MPPLTTAL
+1 
-9 SKLLNCKA
+9 
-17 ENLAEYLNNPEAVN
+17 
-31 KASAY
+31 
-36 LRGKKLKTT
+36 
-45 YSNKGGTTKEVEFGN
+45 
-60 FSLKSASDTYA
+60 
-71 FEGFLG
+71 
-77 KWLFCK
+77 
-83 HSLTLK
+83 
-89 SSEVKVHQY
+89 
-98 FYIKHR
+98 
-104 IRLLYP
+104 
-110 QLKCIVEYHS
+110 
-120 KGHCKYYPLEL
+120 
-131 LAFEDSAEG
+131 
-140 TGEKP
+140 
-145 TDTNY
+145 
-150 LDYLGFRKMKRSR
+150 
-163 PSQEFPEIEF
+163 
-173 NVNTMGVT
+173 
-181 VYSPSR
+181 
-187 LKTPRFVPWDQPGRC
+187 
-202 TRCKSGNVELDYFIQ
+202 
-217 PEGVTIFSSRLKDD
+217 
-231 GENFLP
+231 
-237 FDEIVDFGDNAK
+237 
-249 FRVRSRNKI
+249 
-258 FTLPLR
+258 
-264 HPEVHQVAQV
+264 
-274 AAEAI
+274 
-279 GLLADVPPMAEPND
+279 
-293 DDNADPK
+293 
-300 INERELKFPIPSG
+300 
-313 IVVSGPS
+313 
-320 SSGKT
+320 
-325 QLVLRLLAHANEMFD
+325 MFD

-372 SEEMM
+372 SEEML

-412 FSVIFL
+412 FSMIFL

-430 RSNAQYI
+430 RSIAQYI

-458 REHGFLMD
+458 REQGFLMD

-475 YGYLLKQTVGQRVLD
+475 YGYLLVTLHANRDNLLRLRTNIFPDDEEKIRVLD

-495 KVLGRTT
+495 KSLGRTT
-502 SHKKRRHLLSS
+502 SHKKRRHLLST

-570 PQQEGARAGVG
+570 QPQQEGGSLRRVICCAMANKLILLPFEHYRGLVAAREGVG
-581 GVKEDDDVAGQTNMG
+581 GAKGDDDVAGQTNLG

-602 ETVKRKRAGNVSER
+602 ETVKRKRATNVSER

-629 LRKEAKDRPVKVKLS
+629 LRKEAKDRPVKVQLS
-644 NGTQLLN
+644 NGAQLLN

-664 DESKDK
+664 DEPKDK
-670 SVLFAGEDEE
+670 SVLFAGEDEDEE

-695 RTNKKAAKQQEI
+695 RTNKKAIKQQEI

-728 DRGKILN
+728 DRGKIVN

-779 LATVKKK
+779 LASGLLNRLFVGFGQKK
-786 HPKLKRTDFD
+786 HPKLKKAEFD

-837 TLSRKNSGY
+837 ALSRKNSGY

-874 RAFEEVFG
+874 KAFEEVFD

-900 AKTMKEFF
+900 AKPMKEFF

-951 DVLPKF
+951 DVLPK
-957 LTAINNSVC
+957 
-966 RATGLKP
+966 P

-988 YGEGLV
+988 YGEGVV
-994 PAKKRPKIKAG
+994 PADKRPKIKAG

-1020 YIPNYSDHVH
+1020 YIPNYSDHVY

-1053 KRKFYLPEITKV
+1053 KRKFYLPELTKV

-1096 FPEKYWVTD
+1096 FPEKYWVTH

>member
-1 MPPLTTAL
+1 
-9 SKLLNCKA
+9 
-17 ENLAEYLNNPEAVN
+17 
-31 KASAY
+31 
-36 LRGKKLKTT
+36 
-45 YSNKGGTTKEVEFGN
+45 
-60 FSLKSASDTYA
+60 
-71 FEGFLG
+71 
-77 KWLFCK
+77 
-83 HSLTLK
+83 
-89 SSEVKVHQY
+89 
-98 FYIKHR
+98 
-104 IRLLYP
+104 
-110 QLKCIVEYHS
+110 
-120 KGHCKYYPLEL
+120 
-131 LAFEDSAEG
+131 
-140 TGEKP
+140 
-145 TDTNY
+145 
-150 LDYLGFRKMKRSR
+150 MKRSR

-181 VYSPSR
+181 VYSPRR

-249 FRVRSRNKI
+249 FRVRSRNKM

-279 GLLADVPPMAEPND
+279 GLLAEPMAEPND
-293 DDNADPK
+293 DDKVDPK
-300 INERELKFPIPSG
+300 INEREFKFPIPSG

-325 QLVLRLLAHANEMFD
+325 QLVLRLLTHASEMFD

-356 IPELERQGVV
+356 IPELERQGVI

-372 SEEMM
+372 SEEML

-458 REHGFLMD
+458 REQGFLMD

-475 YGYLLKQTVGQRVLD
+475 YGYLLTTRRRLYLYPKMVKKQTVGQRVLD

-495 KVLGRTT
+495 KSLGSTT

-536 TRKQKQKLL
+536 TLKQKQKLL

-550 IRRLARVRSEQ
+550 IRRLARVRIEQ

-570 PQQEGARAGVG
+570 QPQQEGGSLFAPLLAPILCSVAKG
-581 GVKEDDDVAGQTNMG
+581 DDDVAGQTNLG

-602 ETVKRKRAGNVSER
+602 ETVKRKRAANVSER

-629 LRKEAKDRPVKVKLS
+629 LRKEAKDRPVKVQLS
-644 NGTQLLN
+644 NGAQLLN

-664 DESKDK
+664 DEPKDK
-670 SVLFAGEDEE
+670 SVLIAGEDEE
-680 IEVPTPIRPGNSRSP
+680 IEVPTPIRPGNSRTP
-695 RTNKKAAKQQEI
+695 RTNKKAIKQQEI

-728 DRGKILN
+728 DRGKIMN

-766 GTKELMRKLAQNP
+766 GTKELMRKLAHNP
-779 LATVKKK
+779 LASSLLNRVFVGSGQKK
-786 HPKLKRTDFD
+786 HPRLKKAEFD

-809 PKREK
+809 SKREK

-837 TLSRKNSGY
+837 ALSRKNSGY

-874 RAFEEVFG
+874 RAFEEVFD

-900 AKTMKEFF
+900 AKPMKEFF

-940 YFSAK
+940 YFSAN

-951 DVLPKF
+951 DVLPMF
-957 LTAINNSVC
+957 LSAINNSVC
-966 RATGLKP
+966 RATGLRP

-994 PAKKRPKIKAG
+994 PADKRPKIKAG

-1020 YIPNYSDHVH
+1020 YIPNYSDHVY

-1053 KRKFYLPEITKV
+1053 KR
-1065 QVDENT
+1065 N
-1071 MYRIE
+1071 
-1076 KKYKERMRDGKKE
+1076 
-1089 ILVKFIG
+1089 FI
-1096 FPEKYWVTD
+1096 YQR
-1105 EDFEK
+1105 

>member
-1 MPPLTTAL
+1 M
-9 SKLLNCKA
+9 
-17 ENLAEYLNNPEAVN
+17 
-31 KASAY
+31 
-36 LRGKKLKTT
+36 
-45 YSNKGGTTKEVEFGN
+45 
-60 FSLKSASDTYA
+60 D
-71 FEGFLG
+71 
-77 KWLFCK
+77 
-83 HSLTLK
+83 
-89 SSEVKVHQY
+89 
-98 FYIKHR
+98 
-104 IRLLYP
+104 YP
-110 QLKCIVEYHS
+110 
-120 KGHCKYYPLEL
+120 
-131 LAFEDSAEG
+131 
-140 TGEKP
+140 
-145 TDTNY
+145 
-150 LDYLGFRKMKRSR
+150 R
-163 PSQEFPEIEF
+163 
-173 NVNTMGVT
+173 
-181 VYSPSR
+181 
-187 LKTPRFVPWDQPGRC
+187 
-202 TRCKSGNVELDYFIQ
+202 
-217 PEGVTIFSSRLKDD
+217 
-231 GENFLP
+231 
-237 FDEIVDFGDNAK
+237 
-249 FRVRSRNKI
+249 
-258 FTLPLR
+258 
-264 HPEVHQVAQV
+264 
-274 AAEAI
+274 
-279 GLLADVPPMAEPND
+279 
-293 DDNADPK
+293 

-325 QLVLRLLAHANEMFD
+325 QLVLRLLAHASEMFD

-372 SEEMM
+372 SEEML

-458 REHGFLMD
+458 REQGFLMD

-475 YGYLLKQTVGQRVLD
+475 YGYLLTTRRRLYLYPKMVKKQTVGQRVLD

-495 KVLGRTT
+495 KSLGSTT

-536 TRKQKQKLL
+536 TRKQEQKLL

-550 IRRLARVRSEQ
+550 IRRLARVRIA
-561 SARKLILQQ
+561 AR
-570 PQQEGARAGVG
+570 EGVSGAKG
-581 GVKEDDDVAGQTNMG
+581 DDDVAGQTNLG

-602 ETVKRKRAGNVSER
+602 ETVKRKRATNVSER

-629 LRKEAKDRPVKVKLS
+629 LRKEAKDRPVKVQLS
-644 NGTQLLN
+644 NGAQLLN

-664 DESKDK
+664 DEPKDK
-670 SVLFAGEDEE
+670 SVLIAGEDEE
-680 IEVPTPIRPGNSRSP
+680 IEVRTPTQGSSRSP
-695 RTNKKAAKQQEI
+695 RLNKKAVKQQEI

-728 DRGKILN
+728 DRGKIVN

-766 GTKELMRKLAQNP
+766 GTKELMRKLAHNP
-779 LATVKKK
+779 LASSLLNRV
-786 HPKLKRTDFD
+786 FVGSG
-796 DFLQRNTTYTLFK
+796 QRNTTYTLFK

-814 FRRLRTVPTG
+814 FRHLRTVPTG

-837 TLSRKNSGY
+837 ALSRKNSGH

-900 AKTMKEFF
+900 AKPMKEFF

-957 LTAINNSVC
+957 LSAINNSVC
-966 RATGLKP
+966 RATGLRP
-973 NEISDVNARE
+973 NEISDTNARE

-994 PAKKRPKIKAG
+994 PADKRPKIKAG

-1020 YIPNYSDHVH
+1020 YIPNYSDHVY
-1030 TVDEARSTNPQ
+1030 TVDEARSTKPQ

-1053 KRKFYLPEITKV
+1053 KRKFYLPELTKV

-1105 EDFEK
+1105 EDLKNKSTK

>member
-1 MPPLTTAL
+1 M
-9 SKLLNCKA
+9 
-17 ENLAEYLNNPEAVN
+17 
-31 KASAY
+31 
-36 LRGKKLKTT
+36 
-45 YSNKGGTTKEVEFGN
+45 
-60 FSLKSASDTYA
+60 D
-71 FEGFLG
+71 
-77 KWLFCK
+77 
-83 HSLTLK
+83 
-89 SSEVKVHQY
+89 
-98 FYIKHR
+98 
-104 IRLLYP
+104 YP
-110 QLKCIVEYHS
+110 
-120 KGHCKYYPLEL
+120 
-131 LAFEDSAEG
+131 
-140 TGEKP
+140 
-145 TDTNY
+145 
-150 LDYLGFRKMKRSR
+150 R
-163 PSQEFPEIEF
+163 
-173 NVNTMGVT
+173 
-181 VYSPSR
+181 
-187 LKTPRFVPWDQPGRC
+187 
-202 TRCKSGNVELDYFIQ
+202 
-217 PEGVTIFSSRLKDD
+217 
-231 GENFLP
+231 
-237 FDEIVDFGDNAK
+237 
-249 FRVRSRNKI
+249 
-258 FTLPLR
+258 
-264 HPEVHQVAQV
+264 
-274 AAEAI
+274 
-279 GLLADVPPMAEPND
+279 
-293 DDNADPK
+293 

-325 QLVLRLLAHANEMFD
+325 QLVLRLLAHASEMFD

-356 IPELERQGVV
+356 IPELERQGVI

-372 SEEMM
+372 SEEML

-458 REHGFLMD
+458 REQGFLMD

-475 YGYLLKQTVGQRVLD
+475 YGYLLTTRRRLYLYPKMVKKQTVGQRVLD

-495 KVLGRTT
+495 KSLGRTT

-545 PFANT
+545 PFSNT
-550 IRRLARVRSEQ
+550 IRRLARRRRVICC
-561 SARKLILQQ
+561 AKMANKLILL
-570 PQQEGARAGVG
+570 PFEHYRGLVAVREGVG
-581 GVKEDDDVAGQTNMG
+581 GVKGDDDVAGQTNLG

-602 ETVKRKRAGNVSER
+602 ETVKRKRAANVSER

-629 LRKEAKDRPVKVKLS
+629 LRKEAKDRPVKVQLS
-644 NGTQLLN
+644 NGAQLLN

-664 DESKDK
+664 DELKDR
-670 SVLFAGEDEE
+670 SVLFAGENEE

-695 RTNKKAAKQQEI
+695 RTNKKAIKQQEI

-728 DRGKILN
+728 DRGKIVN

-766 GTKELMRKLAQNP
+766 GTKELMRKLAHNP
-779 LATVKKK
+779 LASSLLNRV
-786 HPKLKRTDFD
+786 FVESG
-796 DFLQRNTTYTLFK
+796 QRNTTYTLFK

-837 TLSRKNSGY
+837 ALSRKNSGY

-874 RAFEEVFG
+874 RAFEKVFG

-900 AKTMKEFF
+900 AKPMKEFF

-957 LTAINNSVC
+957 LSAINNSVC
-966 RATGLKP
+966 RATGLRP
-973 NEISDVNARE
+973 NDISDANARE
-983 VWKRV
+983 LWKRV

-994 PAKKRPKIKAG
+994 PADKRPKIKAG

-1020 YIPNYSDHVH
+1020 YIPNYSDHVY
-1030 TVDEARSTNPQ
+1030 TVDEAWSTNPQ

-1053 KRKFYLPEITKV
+1053 KRKFYLPELTKV
-1065 QVDENT
+1065 QIDENT

-1076 KKYKERMRDGKKE
+1076 KKYKERMKDGKKE

-1096 FPEKYWVTD
+1096 FPEKYWVTH

>member
-1 MPPLTTAL
+1 
-9 SKLLNCKA
+9 
-17 ENLAEYLNNPEAVN
+17 
-31 KASAY
+31 
-36 LRGKKLKTT
+36 
-45 YSNKGGTTKEVEFGN
+45 
-60 FSLKSASDTYA
+60 
-71 FEGFLG
+71 
-77 KWLFCK
+77 
-83 HSLTLK
+83 
-89 SSEVKVHQY
+89 
-98 FYIKHR
+98 
-104 IRLLYP
+104 
-110 QLKCIVEYHS
+110 
-120 KGHCKYYPLEL
+120 
-131 LAFEDSAEG
+131 
-140 TGEKP
+140 
-145 TDTNY
+145 
-150 LDYLGFRKMKRSR
+150 MKRSR

-181 VYSPSR
+181 VYSPRR

-249 FRVRSRNKI
+249 FRVRSRNKM

-279 GLLADVPPMAEPND
+279 GLLAEPMAEPND
-293 DDNADPK
+293 DDKVDPK

-325 QLVLRLLAHANEMFD
+325 QLVLRLLTHASEMFD

-356 IPELERQGVV
+356 IPELERQGVI

-372 SEEMM
+372 SEEML

-387 YDDLMGDIDAK
+387 YDDLIGDIDAK

-445 MLSIRNLASQMFP
+445 MLSIRNLASQMFVP
-458 REHGFLMD
+458 SRARVSDGRI
-466 AYKQACADP
+466 QAGVRRP
-475 YGYLLKQTVGQRVLD
+475 VRTTRRRLYLYPKMVKKQTVGQRVLD

-495 KVLGRTT
+495 KSLGSTT

-536 TRKQKQKLL
+536 TLKQKQKLL

-550 IRRLARVRSEQ
+550 IRRLARVRIEQ

-570 PQQEGARAGVG
+570 QPQQEGGSLFAPLLAPILCSVAKG
-581 GVKEDDDVAGQTNMG
+581 DDDVAGQTNLG

-602 ETVKRKRAGNVSER
+602 ETVKRKRAANVSER

-629 LRKEAKDRPVKVKLS
+629 LRKEAKDRPVKVQLS
-644 NGTQLLN
+644 NGAQLLN

-664 DESKDK
+664 DEPKDK
-670 SVLFAGEDEE
+670 SVLIAGEDEE
-680 IEVPTPIRPGNSRSP
+680 IEVPTPIRPGNSRTP
-695 RTNKKAAKQQEI
+695 RTNKKAIKQQEI

-728 DRGKILN
+728 DRGKIMN

-766 GTKELMRKLAQNP
+766 GTKELMRKLAHNP
-779 LATVKKK
+779 LASSLLNRVFVGSGQKK
-786 HPKLKRTDFD
+786 HPRLKKAEFD

-809 PKREK
+809 SKREK

-837 TLSRKNSGY
+837 ALSRKNSGY

-874 RAFEEVFG
+874 RAFEEVFD

-900 AKTMKEFF
+900 AKPMKEFF

-940 YFSAK
+940 YFSAN

-951 DVLPKF
+951 DVLPMF
-957 LTAINNSVC
+957 LSAINNSVC
-966 RATGLKP
+966 RATGLRP

-994 PAKKRPKIKAG
+994 PADKRPKIKAG

-1020 YIPNYSDHVH
+1020 YIPNYSDHVY

-1076 KKYKERMRDGKKE
+1076 KKYKERMKDGKKE

-1096 FPEKYWVTD
+1096 FPEKYWVTH